1 MDERVHGLPVD
12 PPLRQGLDFLL
23 AAHGLCSIARLNRL
37 LDGTRAE
44 SSAEHSWHLALTAL
58 VLAPRVAPDV
68 DLARVVEMIVLHDL
82 VEVEAGD
89 VPIYD
94 EQARLDVVVAEQ
106 AALARLFARL
116 PAEEGERLLRLW
128 HEAEEVRSD
137 EARFAKALDRLQPL
151 LLHRDGDGR
160 VWVERDVTL
169 GQERRLMAVIEQ
181 YWPQL
186 GPVAAALID
195 DTGGRGMLRRS
206 ALVQCAHQPL
216 AARCLHGAEPLGQRG
231 RRGRR
236 AAPTVRASDTGACRR
251 PRVGR

>member
-106 AALARLFARL
+106 AAVARLFARL
-116 PAEEGERLLRLW
+116 PVCPPSRANGCCG
-128 HEAEEVRSD
+128 S
-137 EARFAKALDRLQPL
+137 
-151 LLHRDGDGR
+151 G
-160 VWVERDVTL
+160 T
-169 GQERRLMAVIEQ
+169 RRRRC
-181 YWPQL
+181 
-186 GPVAAALID
+186 AATRRGSPRPSIGCSPCCCTGTA
-195 DTGGRGMLRRS
+195 TGGCGSS
-206 ALVQCAHQPL
+206 A
-216 AARCLHGAEPLGQRG
+216 
-231 RRGRR
+231 
-236 AAPTVRASDTGACRR
+236 T
-251 PRVGR
+251 